1 MGKALKRKF
10 NESKNENE
18 FDLPAKHLVK
28 SHTSTQEK
36 RLIVILD
43 GAQMETVKVIFFYT
57 NIL

>member
-43 GAQMETVKVIFFYT
+43 GAQMETVKVIFF
-57 NIL
+57 I

>member
-1 MGKALKRKF
+1 MGKAEKRKF

-43 GAQMETVKVIFFYT
+43 GAQMETVKVNLFNCFY
-57 NIL
+57 